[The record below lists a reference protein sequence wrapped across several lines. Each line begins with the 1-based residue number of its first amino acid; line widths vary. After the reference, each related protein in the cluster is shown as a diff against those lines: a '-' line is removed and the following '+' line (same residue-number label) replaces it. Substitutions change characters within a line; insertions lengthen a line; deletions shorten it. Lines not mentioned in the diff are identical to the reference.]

1 VTNYSESEA
10 RLQVQKVEQAKTGWP
25 KMTSKVNSRQS
36 SSANGGAGEAPN
48 GSERDEAGTILIL
61 ALIFLLVVGG
71 VVGSLTGWATNDLNN
86 TAQFASARTEQYAVS
101 SAAETALQN
110 IRYAPL
116 FSTQLQTTAAAPS
129 YCWGTSSPSQLKIDN
144 ITVAVWCSTVYTP
157 ASSNTRLVTLSA
169 CPVTPTESA
178 ASCASTPAL
187 QAVVTFGD
195 YPPGYSAP
203 NTSQCQVYC
212 GTSLTVDS
220 WTWGAGF
227 TPTSTTTTTVPSTT
241 TTTTTVPPT
250 TTTTTVPPTTTT
262 TTVPP
267 TTTTTTVP
275 PTTTTTTTSNGVTV
289 SVSNS
294 NYNYYGGQELLN
306 VNNPSS
312 LTALSITINVAQTT
326 GTSYASQFNS
336 FPGGA
341 ITQGNATSGGYISFT
356 YVLGSGQ
363 SIPAGFSGQVGAQWN
378 GTGST
383 RVTSGDKWTVTSTSG
398 GVTSTL
404 SGTF

>member
-262 TTVPP
+262 TT
-267 TTTTTTVP
+267 
-275 PTTTTTTTSNGVTV
+275 TSNGVTV